1 VKFGLLHLLALYIGF
16 LVFLSF
22 WLSRKAKSLE
32 DYFLASRNLPAGLVY
47 FSLVASWIGATSVL
61 VSVDEAY
68 RRGIG
73 SIWVMGV
80 PAVLTALVFAF
91 VLARPIRRLQIIS
104 LPDLVE
110 MRYGKGVR
118 HLVAVLIV
126 WYMVVL
132 AASQMVAI
140 GNFLKVLLH
149 ISYIEALFLGTFV
162 VLIYSVLGG
171 FLSVVITDAFQFF
184 LLVLGLSG
192 LLFLLL
198 GDTSI
203 SDVIGLTS
211 HAGRADYFSIFADL
225 KRNLLIVLSF
235 VCAWTV
241 SPIVWQRIQ
250 AARNEKHARRGLLAS
265 AVTFLA
271 IYGILV
277 FIGILAMGHFPSGEK
292 ANPILSELILA
303 HGGKILGMVLFLGIV
318 AAIMSTMDT
327 AINTGALSLTR
338 DIYQRIL
345 APVNSKSSVLAG
357 RLSTVVIALLAF
369 LIATRLQSILQTL
382 GLATEIMTEGFFVP
396 GMAMLFMSRKM
407 PTAGLMSV
415 LLGGGYAVFAFLNG
429 IGLLNVA
436 WPVWP
441 YSVPYGLLLSLLG
454 FLVGLSLDMRRKSLS
469 V

>member
-1 VKFGLLHLLALYIGF
+1 MKFEFFDLLALYIGL

-32 DYFLASRNLPAGLVY
+32 DFFLASRNLPAGLVY

-68 RRGIG
+68 HRGIS

-80 PAVLTALVFAF
+80 PAVLTALIFAF
-91 VLARPIRRLQIIS
+91 VLARPIRRLQIVS

-110 MRYGKGVR
+110 MRYGKAVR
-118 HLVAVLIV
+118 HMAAVLIV
-126 WYMVVL
+126 WYMLVL

-140 GNFLKVLLH
+140 GSFLKMLLGT
-149 ISYIEALFLGTFV
+149 SYIEALFLGTAV

-184 LLVLGLSG
+184 LLVLGLIG
-192 LLFLLL
+192 LLFFLL
-198 GDTSI
+198 GEVAIPDVVGMTSQMGK
-203 SDVIGLTS
+203 DE
-211 HAGRADYFSIFADL
+211 YFSLFSDL
-225 KRNLLIVLSF
+225 GRNLLIVLSF
-235 VCAWTV
+235 VCAWTI

-250 AARNEKHARRGLLAS
+250 AARDEKQARLGLFAS

-271 IYGILV
+271 VYGVLV
-277 FIGILAMGHFPSGEK
+277 FIGILTVGVYPSGIEEI
-292 ANPILSELILA
+292 PILSELILSFT
-303 HGGKILGMVLFLGIV
+303 GKILGMVLFLGIV

-338 DIYQRIL
+338 DIYQRL
-345 APVNSKSSVLAG
+345 LFPKRTKVPVLVG
-357 RLSTVVIALLAF
+357 RISTVVVTLLAF

-382 GLATEIMTEGFFVP
+382 GLAAEIMAEGFFVP
-396 GMAMLFMSRKM
+396 GVAMLFMSRKA
-407 PTAGLMSV
+407 PRAGLFSV
-415 LLGGGYAVFAFLNG
+415 VLGGGYAVFAFLNG
-429 IGLLNVA
+429 MGLLHLD
-436 WPVWP
+436 WPAWP

-454 FLVGLSLDMRRKSLS
+454 FVVGLYLDRKKP
-469 V
+469 

>member
-1 VKFGLLHLLALYIGF
+1 M
-16 LVFLSF
+16 
-22 WLSRKAKSLE
+22 
-32 DYFLASRNLPAGLVY
+32 ASRNLPAGLVY
-47 FSLVASWIGATSVL
+47 FSLVASWFGATSVL

-68 RRGIG
+68 HRGVG

-80 PAVLTALVFAF
+80 PAVLTALAFAF
-91 VLARPIRRLQIIS
+91 FLARPIRRLQIVS

-140 GNFLKVLLH
+140 GNFLKVILR

-184 LLVLGLSG
+184 LLVLGLIG

-198 GDTSI
+198 GETSLP
-203 SDVIGLTS
+203 DVIGLTS
-211 HAGRADYFSIFADL
+211 QAGRADYFSIFADL
-225 KRNLLIVLSF
+225 ERNLLIVLSF
-235 VCAWTV
+235 VCAWMI

-250 AARNEKHARRGLLAS
+250 AARSEKHARRGLFAS
-265 AVTFLA
+265 AITFLG

-277 FIGILAMGHFPSGEK
+277 FIGIFAVGIFPSGIKE
-292 ANPILSELILA
+292 NPILSELILS
-303 HGGKILGMVLFLGIV
+303 HGGNILGMVLFLGIV

-345 APVNSKSSVLAG
+345 APVNSKSMVLAG
-357 RLSTVVIALLAF
+357 RISTVVITLLAF

-382 GLATEIMTEGFFVP
+382 GLATEIMAEGFFIP
-396 GMAMLFMSRKM
+396 GMAMLFLSRKM
-407 PTAGLMSV
+407 PTAGLLSV
-415 LLGGGYAVFAFLNG
+415 VLGGGYAVFAFLNG
-429 IGLLNVA
+429 MDLLHVA

-454 FLVGLSLDMRRKSLS
+454 FGLGLFIDNKVSAKKSDFQSALK
-469 V
+469 